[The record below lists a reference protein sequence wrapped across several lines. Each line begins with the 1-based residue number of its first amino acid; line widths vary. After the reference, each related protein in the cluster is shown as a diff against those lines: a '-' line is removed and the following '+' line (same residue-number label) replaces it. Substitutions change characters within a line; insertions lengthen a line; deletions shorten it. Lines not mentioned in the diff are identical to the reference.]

1 MQKKR
6 ILSAVIA
13 AALCAAMTV
22 PVFAA
27 APTFS
32 DVPTS
37 HYAYTAIEK
46 AAGAKMVNGTGNGKY
61 SPSGDITG
69 GQLLAMLTRYF
80 CPEDIETDPVVLSEA
95 GIVGK
100 WYSGN
105 LYAALEHGYL
115 KGLTPDTIDLD
126 KPCTRE
132 QMVTILYNVAGRPGA
147 NTSVLTSYSDRGQVA
162 SYAIDGFSWAVSNKI
177 VNGTT
182 ATTLSPRGT
191 ATRAQVA
198 VILIRYLENV
208 VGTTFPEITPGQP
221 ETKPEQGNT
230 TTVPS
235 DVSAYIKTLP
245 ETVQSGIALVYDDL
259 YFSDPAEIQA
269 AGIGKRA
276 DKPTIGYTEKANRNG
291 YHTECTLDL
300 SGVVLDYDAVAVLNR
315 YRAES
320 PRDCNDVVWAYGDMT
335 EEQAL
340 AGAKFSRGK
349 DSYWPGLVAKADS
362 VEEAFLIFDSEGIL
376 YNYAIGSNIDVIAM
390 AHYTDAD
397 GNTYYA
403 LAGSESR
410 YNPLGDV
417 RGARRNYLIE

>member
-182 ATTLSPRGT
+182 ATTLSPSGT

-208 VGTTFPEITPGQP
+208 VGTTFPEVTPGQS
-221 ETKPEQGNT
+221 EQGGT

-235 DVSAYIKTLP
+235 DVKAYIKTLP

-300 SGVVLDYDAVAVLNR
+300 SGVVLDYDAVDVLNR

-335 EEQAL
+335 EELAL
-340 AGAKFSRGK
+340 AGAKFHDNTSNWAGI
-349 DSYWPGLVAKADS
+349 VTKADS
-362 VEEAFLIFDSEGIL
+362 IEEAFRIFDSKGVL
-376 YNYAIGSNIDVIAM
+376 YDNFIGSNIDVVAIA
-390 AHYTDAD
+390 HFTEVD
-397 GNTYYA
+397 GSTYYA

-410 YNPLGDV
+410 YSPLGDV
-417 RGARRNYLIE
+417 RGARRNYGIAK